1 MRADLLL
8 LDGNPLDDVNNVR
21 DVSGV
26 MVGGK
31 WLPRKELDE
40 ILEAIAVLVR
50 TNVIG

>member
-8 LDGNPLDDVNNVR
+8 LGGNPLDDVNNVR
-21 DVSGV
+21 DISGV
-26 MVGGK
+26 MLRGK

-50 TNVIG
+50 TGVIG